1 MAHERP
7 NLPAL
12 TGLRFVAA
20 LGVVVFH
27 RGQDWL
33 AAYGPQW
40 LRPVGASGYVGVSLF
55 FVLSGFIL
63 AYTYFEHSE
72 RPPDAREF
80 YLARIARIYPV
91 YLVGLLVALPFG
103 LRQLAATATLGG
115 KGALA
120 AALGSEVLL
129 LQGWY
134 PETACG
140 LNCPGWSL
148 SVEVFFY
155 ALFPLLGFLFY
166 RSLRAHLALVAPLTL
181 LALLGPV
188 LYHVVQPDGLTHVDP
203 ATHTFLV
210 GLVKYNPLLHL
221 PEFMLGIVVAALHFA
236 WAGRRGWWSDPLLPG
251 ALIGLALF
259 NGPRLPHLV
268 LHNGLLAPVFG
279 WLILAL
285 ARPTSLVS
293 RALAWRPVV
302 LLGEASYSLYIVH
315 MPLWMWYSA
324 LGKRVVSEA
333 RLGLTFPIYLGVCLA
348 VSLLLYQTVELPA
361 RRALR
366 RLFVARG
373 WSGAGA
379 RRAPA
384 RSST

>member
-20 LGVVVFH
+20 LGVVAFH

-33 AAYGPQW
+33 AAYGPAW
-40 LRPVGASGYVGVSLF
+40 FRPVAASGYVGVSLF

-63 AYTYFEHSE
+63 AYTYFEHRE
-72 RPPDAREF
+72 RPPAAREF
-80 YLARIARIYPV
+80 YLARVTRIYPV

-103 LRQLAATATLGG
+103 LRQIAAQATLSG
-115 KGALA
+115 KGAATTALA
-120 AALGSEVLL
+120 SEVLL
-129 LQGWY
+129 VQGWY

-155 ALFPLLGFLFY
+155 ALFPLLGGLFY
-166 RSLRAHLALVAPLTL
+166 RRPRALVALVAPLTV
-181 LALLGPV
+181 LALVAPV

-210 GLVKYNPLLHL
+210 GLVKYNPLMHL
-221 PEFMLGIVVAALHFA
+221 PEFMLGIVVAGLHFA
-236 WAGRRGWWSDPLLPG
+236 WAGRRGWWTNPLFPVG
-251 ALIGLALF
+251 LILVALF
-259 NGPRLPHLV
+259 YGPRLPHLV

-285 ARPTSLVS
+285 ARPASLVS

-324 LGKRVVSEA
+324 LGKRVWDES
-333 RLGLTFPIYLGVCLA
+333 RLGLTFPLYLAACLGL
-348 VSLLLYQTVELPA
+348 SLLLYETVELPA
-361 RRALR
+361 RRVLR
-366 RLFVARG
+366 RAFVRRG
-373 WSGAGA
+373 WMAAGP

-384 RSST
+384 PAVV